1 MAVYVRA
8 RGARFELRVKHRLL
22 PRAFYATFEVE
33 AEAWSYGQQLDA
45 LLARGVVPA
54 ELATRDAPRGA
65 DPLLIEVIR
74 GYTKAAPITES
85 DDALLGTML
94 AELDGVRLSRVTF
107 AWCDEY
113 VRQLKMRR
121 NLAPSSIRKRV
132 GVLARVVDWHLRRA
146 TLPGEQAP
154 SNALRLLPRG
164 YSTYTRA
171 EAQQL
176 EAAGRGQAAKRDVE
190 RDRRLAAEEEA
201 RIRAALAGQKRPDR
215 ERALAADPALAMLFT
230 LVLETGLRLRE
241 AYRLRVD
248 QVDLARGILHVEGS
262 KGHRGAIKPRTVPI
276 KPALASALREYLRGR
291 VGLLFPFWSGSP
303 EDLKKATARL
313 SARFAVL
320 FEYAKVADLT
330 EHDLRHEAT
339 CRWVELRSPKGGW
352 VFSDIEICRI
362 MGWRDP
368 RMMLRYASLRGEDL
382 AARLHGR

>member
-1 MAVYVRA
+1 MSVNVQA
-8 RGARFELRVKHRLL
+8 RGARFQLRVRHRLL
-22 PRAFYATFEVE
+22 PRAFFATFDTET
-33 AEAWSYGQQLDA
+33 EAWVYGRQLDA
-45 LLARGVVPA
+45 LLDKGVVPA
-54 ELATRDAPRGA
+54 ELASRDAPRGP

-74 GYTKAAPITES
+74 AYTKAAPITES

-94 AELDGVRLSRVTF
+94 PELDGVRVSHITS

-113 VRQLKMRR
+113 VRGLKVRR

-132 GVLARVVDWHLRRA
+132 GVLARLVDWHLRRA
-146 TLPGEQAP
+146 TPAGQAP
-154 SNALRLLPRG
+154 FSNALRLLPRG
-164 YSTYTRA
+164 YSAYSRA
-171 EAQQL
+171 EAQEL
-176 EAAGRGQAAKRDVE
+176 EAAGGGREAKRDLE
-190 RDRRLAAEEEA
+190 RNRRLAADEET

-230 LVLETGLRLRE
+230 LVLETGVRLRE

-248 QVDLARGILHVEGS
+248 QVDLARGILHVDGS
-262 KGHRGAIKPRTVPI
+262 KGHRGALKPRTVPI
-276 KPALASALREYLRGR
+276 KPALASVLKEYLRGR
-291 VGLLFPFWSGSP
+291 VGLLFPFWTGAP
-303 EDLKKATARL
+303 EDLKRATARL

-320 FEYAKVADLT
+320 FEYAKVPDLT

-352 VFSDIEICRI
+352 VFSDVEICRI

-382 AARLHGR
+382 AARLNAG